1 MSAARLHS
9 AAPTPAPTS
18 AFPATTGAVAL
29 LVTMALLVLTQLY
42 AAIPLIGPVGD
53 ALGGDATLA
62 LSTVF
67 SLCYAIGF
75 VLWGPIS
82 DHYGRKRILIV
93 GIAALTLTTLGCVFA
108 SSLTGLAVLRAA
120 QGLAAASF
128 APAALAYL
136 SEAVAPARRPVALGA
151 ISTAFLVAGIV
162 GQVLAATITLLVG
175 WTWFFVVGAAAL
187 GLSLVGL
194 VTLPKEAGRPAG
206 PGGLGQRFAAFARV
220 VSRPPALLLSAAHVT
235 LLLSFVAMYTALGPH
250 LVELGLAASQVI
262 WLRLVG
268 LPGMFTALLVGVIA
282 RRLGYPGAAR
292 LGYLLAAVGITGEA
306 LFASTLVGIAV
317 TSLVF
322 VTGVAITI
330 PAMITLFGETAAPN
344 RAGGMALTGL
354 VLFIGAS
361 IGPVVAS
368 VGWSFPA
375 LMLVLATLLVSAAG
389 FLTAF
394 ARVTSR
400 AAA

>member
-1 MSAARLHS
+1 
-9 AAPTPAPTS
+9 
-18 AFPATTGAVAL
+18 VAL

-75 VLWGPIS
+75 ILWGPIS
-82 DHYGRKRILIV
+82 DQYGRKRILVI
-93 GIAALTLTTLGCVFA
+93 GIAGLALATLGCAFA
-108 SSLTGLAVLRAA
+108 SSLVGLGVLRAA

-136 SEAVAPARRPVALGA
+136 SEAVPPARRPMALGA
-151 ISTAFLVAGIV
+151 ISTAFLVAGIL
-162 GQVLAATITLLVG
+162 GQVLASAITLRFA
-175 WTWFFVVGAAAL
+175 WPWFFAIGAAAL
-187 GLSLVGL
+187 GLGLVGL
-194 VTLPKEAGRPAG
+194 VTLPKEAANPAG

-220 VSRPPALLLSAAHVT
+220 ASRPPALLLSAAHVT
-235 LLLSFVAMYTALGPH
+235 LLLSFVAMYTGLGPH
-250 LVELGLAASQVI
+250 LVTLGLEASQVF

-268 LPGMFTALLVGVIA
+268 LPGMFAALLVGVIA
-282 RRLGYPGAAR
+282 RRLGYAGAAR
-292 LGYLLAAVGITGEA
+292 LGYLLAAVGVASEA
-306 LFASTLVGIAV
+306 LFASTLVGVAV

-330 PAMITLFGETAAPN
+330 PAMITLFGQTAAPN

-361 IGPVVAS
+361 IGPLLAS
-368 VGWSFPA
+368 VGLNFPA
-375 LMLVLATLLVSAAG
+375 LTLLLAVLLLGAAG
-389 FLTAF
+389 FLTVF
-394 ARVTSR
+394 ARVR
-400 AAA
+400 APAR